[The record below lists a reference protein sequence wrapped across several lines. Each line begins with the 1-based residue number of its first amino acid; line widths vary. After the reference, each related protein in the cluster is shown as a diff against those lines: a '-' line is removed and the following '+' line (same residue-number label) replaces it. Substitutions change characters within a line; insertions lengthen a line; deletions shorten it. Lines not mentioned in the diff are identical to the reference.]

1 MKYNIQIMDLDCA
14 AENKPRKCLPPEKEM
29 NLSIVMARW
38 PDPEDLL
45 LAVDNLSIKN
55 VTQENL

>member
-1 MKYNIQIMDLDCA
+1 MSLYPDKAKAIAKVVEEVHDH
-14 AENKPRKCLPPEKEM
+14 EKPKKFLPPEKEM

-45 LAVDNLSIKN
+45 SAV
-55 VTQENL
+55 